1 MGAPALT
8 AIAAIETAPTPH
20 CAATAIALSIKLFSL
35 NLANLTIPNRIPILF
50 ESVKSDALTCLIKP
64 ASLLHEEEQGYKLCT
79 RMILP
84 HRSCAMKSE
93 RFDRLLS

>member
-20 CAATAIALSIKLFSL
+20 CAATAIALSMKLFSL
-35 NLANLTIPNRIPILF
+35 NLANLTIPNRISILF

-64 ASLLHEEEQGYKLCT
+64 ASLLHEEQQECKQ
-79 RMILP
+79 
-84 HRSCAMKSE
+84 SAMLYCRYRPKPVV
-93 RFDRLLS
+93 RHGCLNRR